1 MNAHQAQ
8 ALLEGHISDAR
19 VLAHCREVAA
29 VACRIA
35 WALREQGQ
43 TVDLE
48 QVEVMGL
55 LHDVGRAR
63 SHDIRRHGIKG
74 FLLVQSEGVG
84 RQGHICLTHLLKGRN
99 AAQGVEAGFLS
110 EEELSRISSDR
121 PFSDLSLEEII
132 VTVADAMVIDE
143 GIVPIAE
150 RFRRGCLRYGDQAH
164 LAENYQ
170 RALSLEAR
178 LTEMLGRTPYQI
190 LQGDLFAASEVH
202 RRDAESTEKSNQD

>member
-8 ALLEGHISDAR
+8 ALLERHVTDAR

-63 SHDIRRHGIKG
+63 THDIRRHGIEG
-74 FLLVQSEGVG
+74 FLLARSEGVG
-84 RQGHICLTHLLKGRN
+84 RQGRICLTHLLKGRN

-110 EEELSRISSDR
+110 EEEQCSVSCDGSL
-121 PFSDLSLEEII
+121 SDLSLEEII
-132 VTVADAMVIDE
+132 VIVADMMVIDG

-150 RFRRGCLRYGDQAH
+150 KSRRSRLRYGDQRH